1 MEVPVY
7 ETESPRLVYRRLR
20 ANDYALISRILQDEQ
35 TMYSWEHAFTYDEI
49 CEWLADNMHRYHT
62 DGCGCWA
69 ALKRDTED
77 LIALT
82 GPIMSVPAKGAD
94 PCPSLLY
101 IVRRDQWLKGYG
113 TECAQAVID
122 YAFDHMDAPRVSAV
136 IRTSNIP
143 ALRVAATCG
152 MRPVQQLK
160 TTYLGKPVSMVLC
173 ILTKENRPPKREE
186 RKKSSEA
193 VNPPSIATP
202 RAPGARSY

>member
-20 ANDYALISRILQDEQ
+20 ANDYALVSRILQDEQ

-82 GPIMSVPAKGAD
+82 GPIMSIPAKGAD

-122 YAFDHMDAPRVSAV
+122 YAFDHMDAPRVSAL

-160 TTYLGKPVSMVLC
+160 TIYLGKPVSMVLC
-173 ILTKENRPPKREE
+173 ILTQENRPQKREG
-186 RKKSSEA
+186 RKKTGEA
-193 VNPPSIATP
+193 GNPPPAASSKS
-202 RAPGARSY
+202 PGARFY